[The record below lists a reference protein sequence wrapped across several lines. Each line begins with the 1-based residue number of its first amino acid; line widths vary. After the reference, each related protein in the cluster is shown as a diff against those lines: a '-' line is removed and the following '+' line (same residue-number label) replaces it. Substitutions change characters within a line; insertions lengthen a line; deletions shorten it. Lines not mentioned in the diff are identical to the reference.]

1 MATAMAPMA
10 TESAADEVHLVRAAR
25 GGDSRAAGEL
35 IERHAPGVLTLLTR
49 MLSDRH
55 LAQDM
60 AQETFLRAYRSLDR
74 FDVDR
79 GFGVWVRA
87 IAWNLA
93 IDQIRRQKRRGERLG
108 FGGLD
113 DDRTDDSGTTL
124 DLPDHREEPP
134 EARIERFEERAL
146 VRRVLDLLPA
156 PSRAVLVLRDL
167 EGLSYEDVAQVLDCP
182 LGTAKSRINRARLEF
197 RNMYL
202 RLTRAIEGRS

>member
-1 MATAMAPMA
+1 MA
-10 TESAADEVHLVRAAR
+10 TEIPADEVHLVRAAR

-49 MLSDRH
+49 VLLDRH

-60 AQETFLRAYRSLDR
+60 AQEAFLRAYKSLGR

-79 GFGVWVRA
+79 GFGVWVRT
-87 IAWNLA
+87 IAYNLA
-93 IDQIRRQKRRGERLG
+93 IDQIRRKKRRGERLG

-113 DDRTDDSGTTL
+113 DDAAGDSGAAM
-124 DLPDHREEPP
+124 DFEDHREEPP

-167 EGLSYEDVAQVLDCP
+167 DGLSYEEVAQVLDCP

-202 RLTRAIEGRS
+202 RLTRSIEERS